1 MERDKYFSSLL
12 YIAFARDVI
21 IFFPLRPRKPCM
33 ANDFRTEAED
43 GKVLSALCK
52 YCPEVKHND
61 LMQEARSRNNEGSA
75 FYLDLS

>member
-1 MERDKYFSSLL
+1 
-12 YIAFARDVI
+12 
-21 IFFPLRPRKPCM
+21 M

>member
-21 IFFPLRPRKPCM
+21 ISFPLRPRKPCM
-33 ANDFRTEAED
+33 VNDFRTEAED